1 MRDGTMTI
9 EREYAP
15 WPTATSAL
23 RATGAAVF
31 VRAGLS
37 PCETTSPG
45 GVAPLPLWWSQT
57 MVMRS
62 RDGAQSPPQG
72 TTRRGMRCGRGPSAN
87 AAVRNVTATSI
98 VGSGSRNLASSR
110 LRESHDT

>member
-31 VRAGLS
+31 VRAGLPPWRRHHLEAS
-37 PCETTSPG
+37 PHC
-45 GVAPLPLWWSQT
+45 
-57 MVMRS
+57 RY
-62 RDGAQSPPQG
+62 DGPRQW
-72 TTRRGMRCGRGPSAN
+72 
-87 AAVRNVTATSI
+87 
-98 VGSGSRNLASSR
+98 
-110 LRESHDT
+110 